1 MEGETRSQAAERRVL
16 AVSSIQ
22 ALALDYD
29 VGDHDILKESV
40 LLEVRLQ
47 HARLTLAPLRNRPH
61 SVVSSLSGLRKRCL
75 IIPFTTAKFIAHQF
89 QVVYAQTVGCGSK
102 GVTVYCVQYIT
113 HP

>member
-16 AVSSIQ
+16 AVSSLQ

-47 HARLTLAPLRNRPH
+47 HALE
-61 SVVSSLSGLRKRCL
+61 
-75 IIPFTTAKFIAHQF
+75 
-89 QVVYAQTVGCGSK
+89 
-102 GVTVYCVQYIT
+102 
-113 HP
+113 